1 MGCPEVEAAR
11 APSRQVWLGGLSQAL
26 IRACPPREWRREGAE
41 RIGSRIRPLAC
52 GGKGCVLGGVGGGP
66 AGAEGLTNRPP
77 RPWSALAAC
86 GARAAGIGREQLCR
100 SGWAAPPP

>member
-52 GGKGCVLGGVGGGP
+52 GGKGCVCVGGGGGP

>member
-1 MGCPEVEAAR
+1 MSASGVEEGGSGADR
-11 APSRQVWLGGLSQAL
+11 EPDSSSRV
-26 IRACPPREWRREGAE
+26 RREGV
-41 RIGSRIRPLAC
+41 
-52 GGKGCVLGGVGGGP
+52 CVGGVGGGP